1 MSQPFDVYARYYDL
15 MYMGKDY
22 KAEAEYIAGLI
33 RRYAAE
39 KQRPL
44 RVLDLA
50 CGTGKHAFEL
60 SALGFEM
67 QGSDISG
74 NMIGVAR
81 ESAKVR
87 GASIQFHNESFQ
99 TCDRLQGPFDI
110 VISMFSAIDYVTTHA
125 DLIRTMSN
133 VHGLLADDG
142 LFIFDHWNAA
152 AVTASYSPVRV
163 LRKNDARGE
172 LVRVSETTLDP
183 IEQIAT
189 IHYTC
194 LYLAGGEKVE
204 FEEIHRMRYH
214 TFTEMELLLRTQ
226 GFDILNRCPFLE
238 PDRQVRVDD
247 WNIGIVAR
255 KVRKG

>member
-1 MSQPFDVYARYYDL
+1 MSQPFDVYARYYDM
-15 MYMGKDY
+15 MYTGKDY
-22 KAEAEYIAGLI
+22 KGEAEYIAGLI
-33 RRYAAE
+33 RRFAAE
-39 KQRPL
+39 QKRPL

-60 SALGFEM
+60 SALGFDM

-74 NMIGVAR
+74 TMIAVAR
-81 ESAKVR
+81 ESAASR

-99 TCDRLQGPFDI
+99 TCDRLQGPFDV
-110 VISMFSAIDYVTTHA
+110 VISMFSAIDYVTTHP
-125 DLIRTMSN
+125 DLLRTMAN
-133 VHGLLADDG
+133 VHGLLSDGG
-142 LFIFDHWNAA
+142 LFIFDYWNAA

-163 LRKNDARGE
+163 LRKSDARGE

-183 IEQIAT
+183 VAQVAS

-194 LYLAGGEKVE
+194 LYLTGGEKVE

-226 GFDILNRCPFLE
+226 GFDLLNRCPFLE
-238 PDRQVRVDD
+238 PDKDARPDD

-255 KVRKG
+255 KVKKG